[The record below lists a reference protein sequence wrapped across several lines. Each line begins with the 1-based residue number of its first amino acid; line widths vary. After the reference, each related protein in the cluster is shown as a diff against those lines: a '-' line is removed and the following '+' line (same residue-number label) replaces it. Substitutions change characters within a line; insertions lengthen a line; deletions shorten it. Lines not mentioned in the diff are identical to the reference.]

1 MKVLVVGSTGALGV
15 PTMEALVAA
24 GHETYGLTRTQGKA
38 GIVTGSGAR
47 AVFGDVLDE
56 TAADRVVAEV
66 RPDAVVQL
74 LNALPKRGAFR
85 PSDLDATN
93 ELRRVG
99 TRHMLAASRRHGVR
113 RFLVESMI
121 FGYGYGDQGGDPL
134 SEDAPFGGP
143 VAAAQMN
150 PALQALDEME
160 KMVLDATNRGEI
172 EGVVLRLGLFYGP
185 EVGSTKFMMSL
196 LRKRLMFL
204 PGGGRGKLSW
214 IHVADGASAIVAA
227 LEKAPPG
234 AIYNVVDDEPVSIR
248 GVCEQMAR
256 RLGVP
261 GPKSIPVAI
270 AKIGSS
276 YAATM
281 AQTNLRV
288 SNARIKEELGWQPRY
303 PTYRDGVADLGS
315 KVEVA

>member
-1 MKVLVVGSTGALGV
+1 
-15 PTMEALVAA
+15 
-24 GHETYGLTRTQGKA
+24 
-38 GIVTGSGAR
+38 VTSAGAR

-56 TAADRVVAEV
+56 TAADRAVAEV
-66 RPDAVVQL
+66 RPDVVVQL
-74 LNALPKRGAFR
+74 LNAIPKRGAFR

-99 TRHMLAASRRHGVR
+99 TRHMVAASRRHGVR

-134 SEDAPFGGP
+134 TEDAPFGGP

-150 PALQALDEME
+150 PALGALDEME
-160 KMVLDATNRGEI
+160 KVVLEATNRGEM
-172 EGVVLRLGLFYGP
+172 EGIVLRLGLFYGP
-185 EVGSTKFMMSL
+185 EVGSTKFMVSM

-204 PGGGRGKLSW
+204 PGGGRGRLSW
-214 IHVADGASAIVAA
+214 IHIADGASAIAAA
-227 LEKAPPG
+227 LEKAPAG

-248 GVCEQMAR
+248 GMCEQMAR
-256 RLGVP
+256 GLGVP
-261 GPKSIPVAI
+261 GPKNIPVAI

-281 AQTNLRV
+281 AQTTLRV
-288 SNARIKEELGWQPRY
+288 SNERIKEELGWQPRF
-303 PTYRDGVADLGS
+303 PTYRGGIAAMDIGKRKLAI
-315 KVEVA
+315 